1 MFQAAL
7 NIATKSMSVD
17 LKNDGI
23 LVTALHPGWVKTQL
37 GGSNAPMDVDS
48 STSSIVKLLSEL
60 NEEHN
65 GQFYQWNG
73 KKLPW

>member
-1 MFQAAL
+1 M
-7 NIATKSMSVD
+7 NIATKSMSLD

-37 GGSNAPMDVDS
+37 GGTNAPMDVDS
-48 STSSIVKLLSEL
+48 STSCIVKLLQNL